1 MTQLLERKQ
10 KLEACSK
17 SFLIQ
22 TVDKRSQ
29 KISHKICSSQSTD
42 AIHPLEID
50 RYASNTANNR
60 HYNQNATPKCV
71 TNKFTRMIHLL
82 KCEKSLETIPAK
94 HTNKQIHAKGV
105 NGLNKYH
112 VDIALY
118 TNAYQSSNS
127 IF

>member
-1 MTQLLERKQ
+1 
-10 KLEACSK
+10 
-17 SFLIQ
+17 
-22 TVDKRSQ
+22 
-29 KISHKICSSQSTD
+29 
-42 AIHPLEID
+42 
-50 RYASNTANNR
+50 
-60 HYNQNATPKCV
+60 
-71 TNKFTRMIHLL
+71 MIHLL

-94 HTNKQIHAKGV
+94 HTNKHIHAKGV